1 MLNIREL
8 EKKWLIYKIKSY
20 IPHLII
26 SVSLI
31 IIISL
36 LTLFINKKDDFKSS
50 TKEKK
55 ALIKKE
61 MKIPLKTIS
70 KPTVAIP
77 PIKKEKKALIKKEP
91 TPKLLI
97 VDSETLT
104 LKPSLGFMKK
114 IQNSTLPYY
123 QSEPSYANMTT
134 KMKQEVDI
142 AKEKTQQEALKKPS
156 TIVHKKKEDYIQQGN
171 KITIE
176 RRNTRE
182 DINNIIKRF
191 KKNNNP
197 ALSLFIAK
205 KYYELGEYHK
215 SYNYALITNQI
226 NRDIE
231 ASWLVFSKSLMKLG
245 ERKMAIKTLKEYIKS
260 SHSSNAKLL
269 LEDINS
275 GKFR

>member
-8 EKKWLIYKIKSY
+8 EKRWRVYKLKSY
-20 IPHLII
+20 VPHAII
-26 SVSLI
+26 S
-31 IIISL
+31 ISL
-36 LTLFINKKDDFKSS
+36 LIIVSLSTLFIREGDTFNPKPKEKINFIPKEIKSSQKIINKPITPIKKDVIILQ
-50 TKEKK
+50 KE
-55 ALIKKE
+55 
-61 MKIPLKTIS
+61 PIS
-70 KPTVAIP
+70 KPIITDTV
-77 PIKKEKKALIKKEP
+77 
-91 TPKLLI
+91 
-97 VDSETLT
+97 TLK

-123 QSEPSYANMTT
+123 QAEPSYNNMIIDMN
-134 KMKQEVDI
+134 KRVVIQK
-142 AKEKTQQEALKKPS
+142 KETPKKPS
-156 TIVHKKKEDYIQQGN
+156 LEPVTIISKKELTKKN

-176 RRNTRE
+176 RRNTRD
-182 DINNIIKRF
+182 DIHNIIKRF

-231 ASWLVFSKSLMKLG
+231 ASWIVFSKSLMKLG
-245 ERKMAIKTLKEYIKS
+245 EKEMAVKTLREYIKS